1 MSIIQRLRGT
11 SDTKTTAD
19 FAADILGQ
27 FENDP
32 IAAEAVGLAEQKT
45 DGVDVS
51 VDDVVAQMRDESDA
65 FDADFRA
72 EILVDLFGLVDEYA
86 QSSGETRNELAGELV
101 GFLNDAEAY
110 DLLTEN
116 GFENAKSA
124 AEAGDV
130 ERLQDIVSSDPDLQA
145 AVQDDGVLAQ
155 LKEKVEW
162 DVDSLLAD
170 TKADAD
176 TQTDSMADKDKDEDT
191 KQDEGNGKM
200 NAVALMEQLD
210 AFDSDDVAAVERT
223 AEMTGQPVE
232 EVAGEIVG
240 DMLDLG
246 NGGAGNEEPDMNAD
260 DYDEDDEEVSE
271 EDKMSDTDGDAGT
284 DTKSES
290 GDVVT
295 SDQLDSKLS
304 DFEDRLLDSVADAVT
319 ADETVAQIGQKLGES
334 DEAREAIADGL
345 MDDVDEKLETDGY
358 VTPSPTQTADG
369 EAGKAAD
376 TLLGSDD

>member
-19 FAADILGQ
+19 FASDILGQ

-72 EILVDLFGLVDEYA
+72 EVLVDLFGLVDEYA
-86 QSSGETRNELAGELV
+86 NADSGTRNELAGELV
-101 GFLNDAEAY
+101 GFLNDAQAY

-145 AVQDDGVLAQ
+145 AVQEPSVLER

-176 TQTDSMADKDKDEDT
+176 DTTETDSMAEHDKDEDT
-191 KQDEGNGKM
+191 KQDEGGRM
-200 NAVALMEQLD
+200 TALTLMEQLD
-210 AFDSDDVAAVERT
+210 EFDADDVAAVERT
-223 AEMTGQPVE
+223 AELTGQGVE
-232 EVAGEIVG
+232 EVAGEIVT
-240 DMLDLG
+240 DRLDLPAG
-246 NGGAGNEEPDMNAD
+246 DGGSAEVDENADEYAD
-260 DYDEDDEEVSE
+260 DYDDKDE
-271 EDKMSDTDGDAGT
+271 EDKMSESDGDSGT
-284 DTKSES
+284 DAKSE
-290 GDVVT
+290 DVVT
-295 SDQLDSKLS
+295 SSELDSKLES
-304 DFEDRLLDSVADAVT
+304 FKDSLLDSVSEAMTDP
-319 ADETVAQIGQKLGES
+319 ETVAQIGQKLGES
-334 DEAREAIADGL
+334 DEAREAIADGII
-345 MDDVDEKLETDGY
+345 DDVDEKLESEGF
-358 VTPSPTQTADG
+358 VTPSPTQTAD
-369 EAGKAAD
+369 ESSGKAAD
-376 TLLGSDD
+376 TLIGGDD

>member
-19 FAADILGQ
+19 FASDILGQ
-27 FENDP
+27 FKNDP

-72 EILVDLFGLVDEYA
+72 EVLVDLFGLVDEYA
-86 QSSGETRNELAGELV
+86 QSSGETRNQLAGELV
-101 GFLNDAEAY
+101 GFLNDAQAY

-124 AEAGDV
+124 AEGGDV

-145 AVQDDGVLAQ
+145 AVQEPSVLER

-162 DVDSLLAD
+162 DADSLLAD

-176 TQTDSMADKDKDEDT
+176 DTTETDSMAEHDKDEDT
-191 KQDEGNGKM
+191 KQDEGGRM
-200 NAVALMEQLD
+200 TALTLMEQLD
-210 AFDSDDVAAVERT
+210 EFDADDVAAVERT
-223 AEMTGQPVE
+223 AELTGQGVE
-232 EVAGEIVG
+232 EVAGEIVS
-240 DMLDLG
+240 DRLDLP
-246 NGGAGNEEPDMNAD
+246 GGGGGSAEVDENADEYAD
-260 DYDEDDEEVSE
+260 DYDDKDE
-271 EDKMSDTDGDAGT
+271 EDKMSESDGDSGT
-284 DTKSES
+284 DAKS

-295 SDQLDSKLS
+295 SDQLDSKLGEFK
-304 DFEDRLLDSVADAVT
+304 DDLLDSVSEAMTDP
-319 ADETVAQIGQKLGES
+319 ETVAQIGQKLGES
-334 DEAREAIADGL
+334 DEAREAIADGII
-345 MDDVDEKLETDGY
+345 DDVDEKLESEGF
-358 VTPSPTQTADG
+358 VTPSPTQTAD
-369 EAGKAAD
+369 ESSGKAAD
-376 TLLGSDD
+376 TLIGGDD